1 MNSLGYPPGGNVT
14 KRRLRHRLCRPVYN
28 PRQGQVCVGKYH
40 LVDVVPLPR
49 IIDYTDPYDVEY
61 ACFMLLKPPPL
72 PQWQALTM
80 PLQPPVSAQPL
91 NLSNLFYVLTISLH
105 LPIIHYNLVQV
116 WLATLLSFVVVTVAY
131 ALLTRHSWSTDP
143 SFAFVDSKC
152 SYNLC
157 HHCC

>member
-28 PRQGQVCVGKYH
+28 PRQSQVCLGKYH
-40 LVDVVPLPR
+40 LVEVPLPR
-49 IIDYTDPYDVEY
+49 IIDYTDPYDIEY

-91 NLSNLFYVLTISLH
+91 NLSYVSCFKHFLASSHISLQPCPGLVGH
-105 LPIIHYNLVQV
+105 L
-116 WLATLLSFVVVTVAY
+116 
-131 ALLTRHSWSTDP
+131 ALICDCHRGILP
-143 SFAFVDSKC
+143 S
-152 SYNLC
+152 
-157 HHCC
+157 HQT